1 MSARADTLWA
11 DLRAC
16 GSFFTRLPFGYPH
29 TKRPFA
35 DALWAAPVIGHGI
48 GLLVAA
54 AFSLA
59 LGFGLPPG
67 PSAALALGCG
77 LLLTGALHE
86 DGLADVADGFGGG
99 RDRGAKLAIMK
110 DSRIGTYGALAL
122 GLSLLA
128 RWSALGA
135 LAPAPAERLFLV
147 LAAAHAASRAL
158 LAAMLHVL
166 PSARG
171 TGLSAGVGAVGSGTA
186 LAALLFG
193 FLALLPLGLSFALAA
208 AALLASVF
216 LGLALLAKQQIGGQ
230 TGDVLGALQQGGEIA
245 VLLIAAAFFK

>member
-1 MSARADTLWA
+1 MQAQHLLH

-16 GSFFTRLPFGYPH
+16 GSFFTRLPFGYPQ

-35 DALWAAPVIGHGI
+35 DAMWAAPVIGAGI
-48 GLLVAA
+48 GLGVAA
-54 AFSLA
+54 MLSAA
-59 LGFGLPPG
+59 LGLGLPPG
-67 PSAALALGCG
+67 AATALALTVGI
-77 LLLTGALHE
+77 LLTGALHE

-99 RDRGAKLAIMK
+99 RDRAAKLAIMK

-128 RWSALGA
+128 RWSALGGLA
-135 LAPAPAERLFLV
+135 HAPAGKLVFV

-158 LAAMLHVL
+158 LAPLMHAL
-166 PSARG
+166 PSARE

-186 LAALLFG
+186 VAALCLG
-193 FLALLPLGLSFALAA
+193 GAALLPLGLSFTFAA
-208 AALLASVF
+208 IFLLALVF
-216 LGLALLAKQQIGGQ
+216 LGLAFLAKQQIGGQ

-245 VLLIAAAFFK
+245 VLLIAAAFFP